1 MSAAGERFARIR
13 RIPRKVRRLRHAFLL
28 RTRNRPSYSVP
39 AKHGLKAAKPGSL
52 RVLVLE
58 GLLGVILIAGLFAP
72 LLAPYGEAEIVG
84 GPFEPWS
91 ATHWLGTD
99 QLGRDFFSRLLF
111 GLRNSLGLAIAAT
124 ALSFLIGVNLGLLAA
139 SGGRLVDQVLSRLV
153 DALMALPALIF
164 ALVML
169 AIVGTGSVQLVAII
183 GLLDSTRVFRLTR
196 ALALRETALDYVE
209 AARLRGEHLPWI
221 MWREILPNIRI
232 PLAAEAGMRFSFV
245 FLTIA
250 TLAFLG
256 LGLQPPAADLGS
268 LVRENAQLITYG
280 DITPLI
286 PAALIAAIALIVNLL
301 IDALEQDRDILA
313 LKEEGPGS

>member
-1 MSAAGERFARIR
+1 MQRSFSFFRPRQTQPRGNQRKKASSIR
-13 RIPRKVRRLRHAFLL
+13 SRRR
-28 RTRNRPSYSVP
+28 SV
-39 AKHGLKAAKPGSL
+39 
-52 RVLVLE
+52 RVLILE
-58 GLLGVILIAGLFAP
+58 VMLGMILLAGLLAP
-72 LLAPYGEAEIVG
+72 LLAPYGEAEIVA

-91 ATHWLGTD
+91 STHWLGTD
-99 QLGRDFFSRLLF
+99 QLGRDFLSRILF
-111 GLRNSLGLAIAAT
+111 GLRNSLGLAISAT

-139 SGGRLVDQVLSRLV
+139 SGGRLIDQALSRLV

-164 ALVML
+164 ALVLL
-169 AIVGTGSVQLVAII
+169 AIVGTGSVQLIMII
-183 GLLDSTRVFRLTR
+183 GILDSTRIFRLTR

-232 PLAAEAGMRFSFV
+232 PLTVEAGMRFSFV

-250 TLAFLG
+250 TLSFLG

-280 DITPLI
+280 DITPLV
-286 PAALIAAIALIVNLL
+286 PAVLIAFVALVLNLL
-301 IDALEQDRDILA
+301 IDALEQEGIVSVP
-313 LKEEGPGS
+313 EEERPAS